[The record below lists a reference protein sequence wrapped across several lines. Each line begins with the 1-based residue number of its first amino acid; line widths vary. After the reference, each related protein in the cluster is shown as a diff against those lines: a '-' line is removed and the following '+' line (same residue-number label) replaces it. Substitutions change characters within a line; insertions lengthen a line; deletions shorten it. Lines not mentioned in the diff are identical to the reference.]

1 MRTLSTSG
9 TGTPHLTIRPLRAIS
24 IRGRASLATPDKL
37 GCFRMTAKRVFPFL
51 LPQPVASSL
60 VAVALSVVISSF
72 AHAVPAADGAC
83 APYTAGLAALD
94 VRKLPEAAFQFQ
106 RAVKDSCQVSDA
118 RRQLAELAW
127 RQKRADEGER
137 LFRSAVA
144 YDKAHGVPEKASD
157 FVSIALMLLRMNRA
171 QDAASALQ
179 HADVLDGP
187 GWPAT
192 YGHVRLCLFNSEW
205 EGAMNLLA
213 RFPKGPQGP
222 AAMGEYFYAISQYHV
237 GTGELAQ
244 AEGEALRALS
254 ADPTDPERLGLFNRV
269 CKERGTT
276 ATAITALEQSK
287 TEPGKTAPAALLNEL
302 GRMYQSGR
310 KFKEARDMYVAAV
323 AADSNYA
330 AAVLDLGDLMRL
342 AKQPSV
348 AVQLYMRY
356 LKAVPKDVEAM
367 LHITQA
373 CLDIGQADQAA
384 TTAAEAMKTNPTR
397 PDVRRNFVRAALRSS
412 DPAMG
417 KAAATVFGGMSND
430 PTWKAEDWLLLA
442 EYHRQLADL
451 DAAKTATAKA
461 SEFDPTAAPIEFER
475 GLIEM
480 SAGNLAQAVT
490 HMQAAVTASPST
502 ARYHLNLGIA
512 LMKADRKADGLGSIR
527 AAIVA
532 DPQYTVGRMALAQ
545 ALAGVD
551 SVKAANDQYQAILAY
566 DATNKAA
573 MCELGWNAV
582 RVSNCAEARKWFQ
595 AVVDADPKY
604 ADGWAGM
611 GFAEHCA
618 ANASASKAAFE
629 KGRLIDPQNANV
641 KRGFDL
647 LAKTSGSSAP

>member
-1 MRTLSTSG
+1 MRTLSTTG
-9 TGTPHLTIRPLRAIS
+9 TGTPHLTIKPPRAIS

-37 GCFRMTAKRVFPFL
+37 GYSSMTAKRVFPFL

-60 VAVALSVVISSF
+60 VAVVLSLVVSGV
-72 AHAVPAADGAC
+72 AMAAPAAGGAC
-83 APYTAGLAALD
+83 APYAAGVTALEA
-94 VRKLPEAAFQFQ
+94 RKLPEAASQFN

-127 RQKRADEGER
+127 RQKRAEEGER
-137 LFRSAVA
+137 LYRQAAA
-144 YDKAHGVPEKASD
+144 YDKSHGAGEKASD
-157 FVSIALMLLRMNRA
+157 FVAIALMLLRMNRA
-171 QDAASALQ
+171 QDAATALQ
-179 HADVLDGP
+179 HADVLDGA

-192 YGHVRLCLFNSEW
+192 YGHARLCLFNSEW

-213 RFPKGPQGP
+213 RFPKGPQG
-222 AAMGEYFYAISQYHV
+222 ADAMGEYFYAMALYHV
-237 GTGELAQ
+237 GTGDLAQ

-269 CKERGTT
+269 CKERGTI

-287 TEPGKTAPAALLNEL
+287 AEPGKTAPAALLNEL
-302 GRMYQSGR
+302 GRMYQGNR

-356 LKAVPKDVEAM
+356 LKAAPKDVEAM
-367 LHITQA
+367 LHITEA
-373 CLDIGQADQAA
+373 CLDIGQVEQAA
-384 TTAAEAMKTNPTR
+384 TTAADAMKTNPTR

-412 DPAMG
+412 DPKMG
-417 KAAATVFGGMSND
+417 TAAASVFSGMAND

-442 EYHRQLADL
+442 EYHRQLGAI
-451 DAAKTATAKA
+451 DAAKSATAKA
-461 SEFDPTAAPIEFER
+461 SEFDPAAASIEFER

-480 SAGNLAQAVT
+480 TAGNLPQAVT
-490 HMQAAVTASPST
+490 HMQTAVATSPNT

-512 LMKADRKADGLGSIR
+512 LMKADRRADGLASMR

-545 ALAGVD
+545 ALAGAD
-551 SVKAANDQYQAILAY
+551 SVKAANDQYQAILGY
-566 DATNKAA
+566 DATNKGA

-582 RVSNCAEARKWFQ
+582 RVSNCVEARKWFQ
-595 AVVDADPKY
+595 AVVDADPKS

-618 ANASASKAAFE
+618 ANAAASKAAFE
-629 KGRLIDPQNANV
+629 KGRQIDAQNANV
-641 KRGFDL
+641 KRGLEL